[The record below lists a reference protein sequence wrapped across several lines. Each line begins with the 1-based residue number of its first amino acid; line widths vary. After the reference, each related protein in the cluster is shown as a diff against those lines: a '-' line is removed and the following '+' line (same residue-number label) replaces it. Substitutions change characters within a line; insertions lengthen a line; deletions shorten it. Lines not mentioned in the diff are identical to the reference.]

1 MNAARKS
8 LSHLCWS
15 NAWPDTWAMRSA
27 CPNCG
32 RLIEGREDFCSA
44 CGAFLGWEDKGSAE
58 SQLYQ
63 RPPAPPDDRRA
74 GVQLRI
80 DNDLIAVA
88 PGSSE
93 STTCTVK
100 NLGTQVEE
108 FRLVVTGP
116 GWIIVQP
123 AALRVYPGQEATAAV
138 QAAPPRD
145 PSSLAGVTPF
155 QVTATSTVHSQVSS
169 SVAGRADV
177 GAFYELVAELVPTSS
192 TGRGTTRH
200 HIRLG
205 NRGNTAVRAALN
217 PTDVADRLR
226 LGVPAVADVA
236 AGSVT
241 EVPISVRA
249 SLRWFGRPEPKS
261 FSVLVDAPKPMAPTR
276 VSGTRTVLPVFPR
289 WVLRAIPLVVVA
301 AAAAILIPK
310 LKSPAA
316 PAHASSSSPATS
328 SSPASH
334 SASPTASPTPSPVPL
349 TPLAQ
354 SSQVTWVTNPG
365 AGTPTTSSSTACQ
378 PATITT
384 PTQGVVFSVQTAA
397 LEDGN
402 AAAALETLPPYQP
415 GASISG
421 TFMMAAT
428 SAGEHFRAD
437 IGFCSGTTAG
447 SQMQYQ
453 VTAGS
458 QSAGPTTFTSGQ
470 LWPVDLALPTGTT
483 QITLTVTNTQP
494 NQAAVIWV
502 DPIVEAGS
510 ATLPSF

>member
-1 MNAARKS
+1 
-8 LSHLCWS
+8 
-15 NAWPDTWAMRSA
+15 MRSA

-32 RLIEGREDFCSA
+32 RLIDGREDFCSG
-44 CGAFLGWEDKGSAE
+44 CGAFLGWEDKGSPE
-58 SQLYQ
+58 SQVYL
-63 RPPAPPDDRRA
+63 RPPAPPDDQRA

-80 DNDLIAVA
+80 DSDLIAVA
-88 PGSSE
+88 PGGSE

-116 GWIIVQP
+116 DWIIVEP
-123 AALRVYPGQEATAAV
+123 ATLRVYPGQEATAAL

-145 PSSLAGVTPF
+145 PSSVAGVTPF
-155 QVTATSTVHSQVSS
+155 QVTATSTVHRQVSS
-169 SVAGRADV
+169 SAAGRADV
-177 GAFYELVAELVPTSS
+177 AAFYELVAELIPTSS

-200 HIRLG
+200 HVRLG
-205 NRGNTAVRAALN
+205 NRGNTAVRVALN

-236 AGSVT
+236 AGAIT
-241 EVPISVRA
+241 EVPVSVRA
-249 SLRWFGRPEPKS
+249 SLRWFGRPELKS
-261 FSVLVDAPKPMAPTR
+261 FAVMVDASKPTAPTR

-289 WVLRAIPLVVVA
+289 WVLRAIPLVAVA

-310 LKSPAA
+310 LKAPAA

-334 SASPTASPTPSPVPL
+334 SASASPTASPTPSPVPL

-354 SSQVTWVTNPG
+354 SSQVTWLTNPG
-365 AGTPTTSSSTACQ
+365 SGTPTVSTSTACQ
-378 PATITT
+378 AGSITT
-384 PTQGVVFSVQTAA
+384 PAQGVVFSVQSAA

-402 AAAALETLPPYQP
+402 AAAALETLPPYQQ

-421 TFMMAAT
+421 TFMISAT

-437 IGFCSGTTAG
+437 IGFCSGTAAG

-453 VTAGS
+453 VTAGG
-458 QSAGPTTFTSGQ
+458 QSLGPTTFTSGQ

-483 QITLTVTNTQP
+483 QITLTVTNSQP

-510 ATLPSF
+510 ASLPSF